1 MKSIILERKSLKK
14 TVLAAALV
22 IGANTLLFQGFALA
36 AATVELNKT
45 NTIPTSYASYATA
58 STQSTSNSVPEGYKK
73 ADYKVGKI
81 DLEYYLGQTPTDKD
95 MTGEEAAEYS
105 AQALW
110 EIYGLDLEGQK
121 ILMGYS
127 QATENLPRSNWNA
140 DVYIDGVLK
149 YGVCVDSVT
158 GELFTIGQI
167 RTLKK
172 KVSVAFDKELDKNP
186 QEYVEL
192 AKSTAEK
199 FDVVHSA
206 VKSVEYNGQGYANND
221 PSISIDVKGE
231 NGEVALMDFSRYDKA
246 LLGIIYNTEYKAALE
261 RAQKYEKEMQDE
273 MNEKEK
279 SAPDSGKSGELIKLQ

>member
-1 MKSIILERKSLKK
+1 MERKSLIK
-14 TVLAAALV
+14 TVLAAVLV
-22 IGANTLLFQGFALA
+22 IGSSTLLFQGLALA
-36 AATVELNKT
+36 ATKLEFNNT
-45 NTIPTSYASYATA
+45 NTIPTSYASSVTV
-58 STQSTSNSVPEGYKK
+58 STKSKENSVPDGYKK

-81 DLEYYLGQTPTDKD
+81 DLEYYRGQTPTDKD
-95 MTGEEAAEYS
+95 MTGEEAAENS

-149 YGVCVDSVT
+149 FSLCVDSVT
-158 GELFTIGQI
+158 GELFSIGQL
-167 RTLKK
+167 RTLKE
-172 KVSVAFDKELDKNP
+172 KVSVSFDKELDKNP

-199 FDVVHSA
+199 FNVVHSA

-261 RAQKYEKEMQDE
+261 RAQNYEKEMLDK

-279 SAPDSGKSGELIKLQ
+279 SAPATDDSGELIQLQ